1 MFSRQKPVIILTVI
15 VLISTTIACNLLIHT
30 APKPT
35 PTPISTAEIQSLQ
48 TEVFSAVA
56 TAAQGGKIDL
66 EFTEAQLTATAN
78 AELQQQNEYRISN
91 LQIGLQSGLVKVTGQ
106 VNQDGWELPLAID
119 MSVTVDN
126 QGKPHTQVVSG
137 KVGIFSIPANNLAQ
151 MTTQFDQML
160 ASQLQA
166 YGNNL
171 VIESLTIA
179 DGKIHIVAHQ
189 S

>member
-1 MFSRQKPVIILTVI
+1 MFYRQKPVVILTVI
-15 VLISTTIACNLLIHT
+15 VLIITTIACNLLIPK

-35 PTPISTAEIQSLQ
+35 PTPISTAEIQALQ
-48 TEVFSAVA
+48 TEVYSAVA
-56 TAAQGGKIDL
+56 TVAQGGKIDL

-78 AELQQQNEYRISN
+78 AELQQQNETRISN

-106 VNQDGWELPLAID
+106 VNQAGFELPLAID
-119 MSVTVDN
+119 MSITVDS

-137 KVGIFSIPANNLAQ
+137 RVSGFSIPESTLAQ
-151 MTTQFDQML
+151 MTTEFDQML

-166 YGNNL
+166 YGDNL

-179 DGKIHIVAHQ
+179 DGKIHIVAHT